1 MLEGKFALPGLEG
14 ESLLTAVGALMPH
27 PADGEE
33 RTASQRRADSLGD
46 LARGFLEGSD
56 SPIVG

>member
-33 RTASQRRADSLGD
+33 RTASQRRADA